1 MDIPLFNSEVKKLRK
16 NNKELTAELTDIEKQ
31 YKDVYKVA
39 EDWLR
44 HIYMTCQ
51 RQFVLW
57 RYWNLKDMIKE
68 CIEFLEHPETYRSA
82 IIPEYIT
89 ETSEKRF
96 DYKDIEKLKTKEEV
110 ETDIELK
117 LERKKELEKR
127 IRRLKEL
134 GMKYQISKQHYPHR
148 RYEELKSII
157 KEITRD

>member
-57 RYWNLKDMIKE
+57 RYWNLKDMIK
-68 CIEFLEHPETYRSA
+68 
-82 IIPEYIT
+82 
-89 ETSEKRF
+89 

>member
-16 NNKELTAELTDIEKQ
+16 NDKELTAELIDIEKQ

-51 RQFVLW
+51 RQFFLW
-57 RYWNLKDMIKE
+57 RYGHIKDMIK
-68 CIEFLEHPETYRSA
+68 
-82 IIPEYIT
+82 
-89 ETSEKRF
+89 
-96 DYKDIEKLKTKEEV
+96 DYKDIEQLRTKEEV

-134 GMKYQISKQHYPHR
+134 GMKYQISKQHFPHR
-148 RYEELKSII
+148 RYGELKSII
-157 KEITRD
+157 KEIIRD